1 MKCIL
6 LVDDDLL
13 GRQVLRAI
21 LEKEGYVC
29 HEAENGAEALKILEI
44 IQFDL
49 IITDQTMP
57 VMDGLKLLQCLQ
69 NGFHTRETPA
79 ILVTGNLS
87 EQVYQAAV
95 AAGACAVFAK
105 PYSQQTLLSGISQ
118 ILTP

>member
-6 LVDDDLL
+6 LVDDDSV

-21 LEKEGYVC
+21 LEKEGYLC
-29 HEAENGAEALKILEI
+29 HEAENGAVALEILEI

-49 IITDQTMP
+49 IITDHTMP
-57 VMDGLKLLQCLQ
+57 VMDGLQLLQRLH
-69 NGFHTRETPA
+69 NEFLPRETPV

-87 EQVYQAAV
+87 EQLYQAAM

-105 PYSQQTLLSGISQ
+105 PYSRQTLLSGISR
-118 ILTP
+118 ILAP